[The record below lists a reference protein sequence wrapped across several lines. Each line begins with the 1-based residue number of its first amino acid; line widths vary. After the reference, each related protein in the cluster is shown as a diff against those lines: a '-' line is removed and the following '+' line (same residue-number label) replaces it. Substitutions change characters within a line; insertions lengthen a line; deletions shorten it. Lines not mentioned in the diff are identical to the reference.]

1 MILLRE
7 SDCRDSAL
15 PYRTLYV
22 HFAAAHLFESSSG
35 ILHTDM
41 GASVLLLRRVDVKSD
56 AVIRHDHLIGL
67 FRFTG
72 RDSDRT
78 ALFLHADAVLDGVF
92 HQRLDAQLR
101 QDEIRRLNI
110 IGDIQLLSETELFDI
125 QILL

>member
-1 MILLRE
+1 
-7 SDCRDSAL
+7 
-15 PYRTLYV
+15 
-22 HFAAAHLFESSSG
+22 
-35 ILHTDM
+35 M

-72 RDSDRT
+72 RDGDRT